1 MNVASNPIQGYA
13 AWFGGS
19 VVASLPEFY
28 DVINSLSKYIWPTY
42 LICAISVSFGNDQCL
57 FKLFDEL

>member
-1 MNVASNPIQGYA
+1 MNIFLQPQPVEVNVASNPIQGYA

-28 DVINSLSKYIWPTY
+28 DVINSLTLSIVFILYIY
-42 LICAISVSFGNDQCL
+42 EFC
-57 FKLFDEL
+57 